1 MEHRGT
7 AHGVG
12 ICWCWVVARRT
23 ATPKFATL
31 AVQRSRINK
40 YVVSFR
46 AASVYL
52 PATRNQFWRFE
63 RLKPPYVLAA
73 VALAATGLLTPL
85 SAFADEPLFGY
96 VYTTDLL
103 PKGKFEL
110 AQWATWRTG
119 KSVGQFDVLEGRSE
133 FEFGATDRFQLSAYL
148 NYEWARAARDN
159 VIDGTT
165 LAPATLANLDVRPAD
180 RLNTTRFTGVSVEG
194 IYRIWSPYTNPV
206 GIALY
211 ARPTVGAGLREL
223 ESRLIVQKNFLD
235 DRMVLAFNITMTD
248 DWRDVPKPGA
258 VSGTSLDHAW
268 AKSSGINLGLAGSYR
283 FASGWSAGM
292 ELENERGYAG
302 SVPFGAS
309 SRTDVAYYLGP
320 SLHYA
325 NEHLF
330 VTASYL
336 EQLPL
341 ASDYAHTSP
350 DFVVDGRTYA
360 ANFERRRVRLKFGWY
375 F

>member
-1 MEHRGT
+1 LEIEG
-7 AHGVG
+7 
-12 ICWCWVVARRT
+12 
-23 ATPKFATL
+23 
-31 AVQRSRINK
+31 
-40 YVVSFR
+40 
-46 AASVYL
+46 
-52 PATRNQFWRFE
+52 
-63 RLKPPYVLAA
+63 LKPPFVLAA
-73 VALAATGLLTPL
+73 VALAATGLSMPL

-103 PKGKFEL
+103 PQGKFEL

-119 KSVGQFDVLEGRSE
+119 HSLGQFDVLEGRTE
-133 FEFGATDRFQLSAYL
+133 FEYGATDRLQLSAYL
-148 NYEWARAARDN
+148 NYEWARAAHDN

-165 LAPATLANLDVRPAD
+165 LAPGTLANLDVGPAE

-194 IYRIWSPYTNPV
+194 IYRIWSPFTDPV
-206 GIALY
+206 GIAIY
-211 ARPTVGAGLREL
+211 ARPTLGAGLREI

-235 DRMVLAFNITMTD
+235 DRMVLAFNLTATG
-248 DWRDVPKPGA
+248 DWRDVPRPGA
-258 VSGTSLDHAW
+258 DDSQSLARTW
-268 AKSSGINLGLAGSYR
+268 AKSSAINLGLAGSYR
-283 FASGWSAGM
+283 FASGWSAGL
-292 ELENERGYAG
+292 ELENERGFQG

-309 SRTDVAYYLGP
+309 SRTDVGYYLGP

-325 NEHLF
+325 NQHLF
-330 VTASYL
+330 VTATYL

>member
-1 MEHRGT
+1 LRSNQ
-7 AHGVG
+7 
-12 ICWCWVVARRT
+12 
-23 ATPKFATL
+23 FA
-31 AVQRSRINK
+31 
-40 YVVSFR
+40 VSFR
-46 AASVYL
+46 AGSVYL
-52 PATRNQFWRFE
+52 PATRNYFLE
-63 RLKPPYVLAA
+63 VEGLKPPGVLAA
-73 VALAATGLLTPL
+73 VALAATGLLMPL

-103 PKGKFEL
+103 PHGKFEL

-119 KSVGQFDVLEGRSE
+119 KSLGRFDVLEGRTE
-133 FEFGATDRFQLSAYL
+133 FEYGATDRFQLSAYL
-148 NYEWARAARDN
+148 NYEWARAAHDN

-165 LAPATLANLDVRPAD
+165 LAPASLANLSVGPAD
-180 RLNTTRFTGVSVEG
+180 RLNTARFTGVSIES
-194 IYRIWSPYTNPV
+194 IYRLWSPYTNPV
-206 GIALY
+206 GLAIY

-235 DRMVLAFNITMTD
+235 DRMVLAFNLTVTD
-248 DWRDVPKPGA
+248 DWRDVPRRDA
-258 VSGTSLDHAW
+258 NDSAALDHAW
-268 AKSSGINLGLAGSYR
+268 AKQSAINLGLAGSYR
-283 FASGWSAGM
+283 FTSGWSAGL
-292 ELENERGYAG
+292 ELVNERGFEAIA
-302 SVPFGAS
+302 PFS
-309 SRTDVAYYLGP
+309 SSARTDVAYYLGP

-330 VTASYL
+330 VTATYL

-350 DFVVDGRTYA
+350 DFIVDGRTYA